1 MNVIRASA
9 MGFCFGVRD
18 ALEYT
23 QVQSAEAP
31 LTILGELVHN
41 EDVNAR
47 LRAAGVAF
55 AKTPGEIGTENV
67 LITAH
72 GASGRLIAD
81 LKVRG
86 HRVLESTCPLVRLAH
101 GAALRLSKSR
111 RHVVVVGKKDHAEVR
126 GLVGDL
132 DDYSV
137 ILEDTDV
144 EAVPERSRY
153 GLIAQT
159 TQPFSKFQRLGELLK
174 KRFPKSDFEFVDT
187 VCRPTKERQKAVEEL
202 ARSCALVVVVGGK
215 NSNNTREL
223 AATCE
228 RLGAQVRLVQSVADL
243 DAVWFRGLYE
253 VGLTA
258 GTSTPDAVIQAVEN
272 RLKEF

>member
-1 MNVIRASA
+1 MKVIRAYA

-23 QVQSAEAP
+23 RIRSAEAP

-41 EDVNAR
+41 EEVNAR

-55 AKTPGEIGTENV
+55 AKTPEEVGTKNV

-81 LKVRG
+81 LKGRG
-86 HRVLESTCPLVRLAH
+86 LEVLESTCPLVRLAH
-101 GAALRLSKSR
+101 GAALRLSKSG

-137 ILEDTDV
+137 II
-144 EAVPERSRY
+144 EAGDIESVPERDKY

-159 TQPFSKFQRLGELLK
+159 TQPVSKLRYLEGLLREK
-174 KRFPKSDFEFVDT
+174 FPASDFESVDT
-187 VCRPTKERQKAVEEL
+187 VCRPTKERQKAVEDL
-202 ARSCALVVVVGGK
+202 ARTCALVVVVGGK

-228 RLGAQVRLVQSVADL
+228 RLGARVRLIQGEADL
-243 DAVWFRGLYE
+243 DPAWFRGLDR

-258 GTSTPDAVIQAVEN
+258 GTSTPDAVIEAVEN
-272 RLKEF
+272 RLANF